1 MHVVLDRFEGA
12 LALLELVDGSIVTT
26 DTKNLP
32 QDARE
37 WDILCVRNGKWE
49 HDSITQEQRQ
59 AHVHNIM
66 VKVFE

>member
-26 DTKNLP
+26 NTQNLP

-37 WDILCVRNGKWE
+37 GDILCVRNGKWE
-49 HDSITQEQRQ
+49 HDSKTQEQRQ
-59 AHVHNIM
+59 AHVHNLM
-66 VKVFE
+66 GKVFE